1 MHTIAFLGLGVM
13 GSGMAARLI
22 GAGFHVNAWNRTAA
36 RAEPLQRQ
44 GATLAASPSAA
55 AAGADVIVAMV
66 ADDAAS
72 REVWL
77 GRNGA
82 MASAGPGT
90 IAIEC
95 STVSPGWIVEL
106 AREAAARQCLLLD
119 APVLGSRPQARDG
132 QLVFLAGGDAAVLER
147 VRPMLECMSRAI
159 VHLGPVGSGAR
170 MKLVNNFMAGVQAA
184 TLAEALAMIE
194 GVGLDRD
201 AAFSV
206 LANGAPGSP
215 LVKTVGPRMVA
226 RDYDVNF
233 ALALMRKDLSY
244 AIEEAATHGVTLS
257 IAAAAR
263 GLYDRAMEAGLGDVD
278 FSAVVESIRGTAR
291 HA

>member
-1 MHTIAFLGLGVM
+1 MNTVAFLGLGVM
-13 GSGMAARLI
+13 GSGMAARVI
-22 GAGFHVNAWNRTAA
+22 DAGFQVIVWNRSPA
-36 RAEPLQRQ
+36 RAEPLQKK
-44 GATLAASPSAA
+44 GARVAASPSRAA
-55 AAGADVIVAMV
+55 VGADVIVSMV

-77 GRNGA
+77 GRDGA
-82 MASAGPGT
+82 MISARPGA

-95 STVSPGWIVEL
+95 STVSPAWVVEL
-106 AREAAARQCLLLD
+106 ASEVAARKCVLLD

-132 QLVFLAGGDAAVLER
+132 QLVFLAGGDAATLER
-147 VRPMLECMSRAI
+147 VRPILECMSRAV
-159 VHLGPVGSGAR
+159 VHLGPTGSGAR

-184 TLAEALAMIE
+184 ALAEALAMIDA
-194 GVGLDRD
+194 VGLDRD

-206 LANGAPGSP
+206 LSNGAPGSP

-233 ALALMRKDLSY
+233 ALALMRKDLAY
-244 AIEEAATHGVTLS
+244 AIDEAATHGVTLS
-257 IAAAAR
+257 IASTAR
-263 GLYDRAMEAGLGDVD
+263 GLYDRAVEAGLGDVD

-291 HA
+291 RA